1 MTPIPLRA
9 LRVGDMSEPI
19 DLRSDTVTRPTPEM
33 RRAMAEAEVGD
44 DVFGDDPTVNALQEQ
59 AADLLGKEAGLFVPT
74 GSMGN
79 QVSLGALTRAGD
91 EVVCDAGAHFLHYEG
106 GSVAAH
112 LGLVARPLPGHRGV
126 IDAGQVAGV
135 LRPGNEH
142 NPRSAV
148 VALENTHNA
157 AGGSVFPIDEAR
169 AVAKVC
175 REHDVAVHLDG
186 ARIFNAQVA
195 TGVPAREWAACAET
209 ITFCFSKGLGAPIG
223 SMVCA
228 SSEVIREA
236 RRLRKRLGGG
246 MRQVGVLA
254 AAARVALEKG
264 VERLAEDHANARRL
278 AEALAELHPE
288 AVELDRVE
296 TNMVYLDLRPF
307 GLQAPEV
314 SRALGDRGVLTLGFP
329 GQSMRLVTHRDVS
342 RADLDRALE
351 VVRDTLARVA

>member
-1 MTPIPLRA
+1 LA
-9 LRVGDMSEPI
+9 ELV

-33 RRAMAEAEVGD
+33 RRAMADAEVGD

-59 AADLLGKEAGLFVPT
+59 AADVLGREAGLFVPT

-79 QVSLGALTRAGD
+79 AVSFGVLARPGD
-91 EVVCDAGAHFLHYEG
+91 EVVCEASAHFLHFEG

-112 LGLVARPLPGHRGV
+112 LGLVARPLPGKRGV
-126 IDAGQVAGV
+126 LGADLVAAA

-148 VALENTHNA
+148 VAIENTHNS

-169 AVAKVC
+169 AITKVC
-175 REHDVAVHLDG
+175 REREVAVHLDG

-195 TGVPAREWAACAET
+195 AGVPAREWAACADT
-209 ITFCFSKGLGAPIG
+209 VTFCFSKGLGAPVG

-228 SSEVIREA
+228 DASTVAAA
-236 RRLRKRLGGG
+236 RRLRKRMGGG

-254 AAARVALEKG
+254 AAARVALETG

-278 AEALAELHPE
+278 AHALADLDPE
-288 AVELDRVE
+288 AVDPGTVE
-296 TNMVYLDLRPF
+296 TNMVYLDLRPWRRT
-307 GLQAPEV
+307 APEV
-314 SRALGDRGVLTLGFP
+314 SDALRAEGVLTLGFP
-329 GQSMRLVTHRDVS
+329 GHSMRLVTHRDVS
-342 RADLDRALE
+342 SDDLDRALAALRK
-351 VVRDTLARVA
+351 VLA